1 MNFDEYKSDGEKLY
15 KEFAELIK
23 KLLAEAVAEDTQC
36 PRVQAYQS
44 RAKGASSLK
53 RKLEGRSILEAP
65 DIERTIKD
73 LAGTRVILY
82 TNADVDIFLQR
93 RIIPQIFKV
102 QWDEVKAH
110 HPTDENERLKYE
122 AFHYVVSLPDE
133 ITACGEYA
141 KFADF
146 RCEI

>member
-1 MNFDEYKSDGEKLY
+1 MDFHEYQTNGEQLY
-15 KEFAELIK
+15 EDFAGLIK
-23 KLLAEAVAEDTQC
+23 KLLAEAVAKDIQC

-53 RKLEGRSILEAP
+53 RKLENRGILDAP

-73 LAGTRVILY
+73 LAGARVILY
-82 TNADVDIFLQR
+82 TNPDVDAFLQR
-93 RIIPQIFKV
+93 RIIPEIFNV
-102 QWDEVKAH
+102 HWDEVKAH

-133 ITACGEYA
+133 LAAHKEYVR
-141 KFADF
+141 F
-146 RCEI
+146 RGLRC